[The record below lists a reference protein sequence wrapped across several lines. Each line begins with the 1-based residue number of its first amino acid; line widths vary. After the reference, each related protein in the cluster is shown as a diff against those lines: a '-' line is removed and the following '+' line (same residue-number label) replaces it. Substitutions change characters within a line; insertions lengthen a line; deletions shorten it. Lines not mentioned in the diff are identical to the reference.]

1 MKSGTFQN
9 RSALARWTTLA
20 TDCRG
25 AAAVEYAAIGSTMFL
40 LMLGIIEFMYA
51 GFQWLSAETAT
62 HAGVRA
68 AVVGDP
74 VASGL
79 KAWDCKAGNMTAGT
93 SCADPQALTLSM
105 VCSSTGAGT
114 GTCAGWGG
122 GFDDAAFT
130 AIVDRMRALFPRI
143 QRANVVVRYVDDFG
157 ASRLGFAGRPGG
169 PIPLVTV
176 ELKNLNFDLIVVGA
190 LLGMTSSTIP
200 MPAFTASL
208 TGEDMQT
215 TWTPT

>member
-1 MKSGTFQN
+1 MKSVTFRN
-9 RSALARWTTLA
+9 RSVVAPWPSLAA
-20 TDCRG
+20 DCRG
-25 AAAVEYAAIGSTMFL
+25 AAAVEYAAIGSTIFL
-40 LMLGIIEFMYA
+40 LMIGIIEFMYA

-68 AVVGDP
+68 AVVNNP
-74 VASGL
+74 IASGL
-79 KAWDCKAGNMTAGT
+79 KSWDCKAGTMTAGT
-93 SCADPQALTLSM
+93 SCADPQAATLSIA
-105 VCSSTGAGT
+105 CTSTGAST

-130 AIVDRMRALFPRI
+130 AVVDRMREIFPRV

-176 ELKNLNFDLIVVGA
+176 ELRDLNFDLIVVGA

-200 MPAFTASL
+200 MPAFAATL